1 MRIGFVMPAYNE
13 ELLLAETV
21 TAVLPF
27 VDRLVLVDDGSSDG
41 TPRVAA
47 LIRDHHPDRLEV
59 VRHGRNRG
67 VGAAVV
73 TGIRRLLEHGDVDAV
88 GIIAADNQCDP
99 ALIPRFCEALE
110 AGDGDVAKGSRFL
123 HLDTLHL
130 MPRLR
135 FWGNRGVSAAMQIV
149 LGYWSMS
156 DILHGYL
163 LGRADVFQAMDLGRI
178 AEGYGLEITM
188 MAEFRRLR
196 CRLVLLA
203 SPSRYGR
210 ERSHI
215 AYRREVPE
223 TLATM
228 LGILLARIARARP
241 VERAP
246 LVLLTLG
253 AAAGAWALVSGRR
266 DVLLGSLGT
275 LALAA
280 VAIHL
285 TTPSVTVRHNPP

>member
-21 TAVLPF
+21 AAVLPF

-41 TPRVAA
+41 TPQVAA
-47 LIRDHHPDRLEV
+47 SIRDHHPDRLEV

-73 TGIRRLLEHGDVDAV
+73 TGIRRLLEYGDVDAV

-110 AGDGDVAKGSRFL
+110 AGDGEVAKGSRFL
-123 HLDTLHL
+123 HPDTLHL

-135 FWGNRGVSAAMQIV
+135 FWGNRAVSAAMQIV

-163 LGRADVFQAMDLGRI
+163 LGRADVFRAMDLGRI
-178 AEGYGLEITM
+178 AEGYGLEMTM

-215 AYRREVPE
+215 AYRREVPK

-253 AAAGAWALVSGRR
+253 AAAGAWALVGRRR